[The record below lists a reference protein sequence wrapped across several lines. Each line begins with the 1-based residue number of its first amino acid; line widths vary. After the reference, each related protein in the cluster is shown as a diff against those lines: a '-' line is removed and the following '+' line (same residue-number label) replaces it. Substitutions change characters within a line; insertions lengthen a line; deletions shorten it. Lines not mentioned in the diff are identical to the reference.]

1 MTNVL
6 ALQGLEVAGLIGG
19 GEHCPSSKSIIIITF
34 RR

>member
-6 ALQGLEVAGLIGG
+6 ALQGLEVAGFVGSQ
-19 GEHCPSSKSIIIITF
+19 HCPSSKSIIIITF